1 MLTQKQKM
9 INTKRRRFSGL
20 VTPISYL
27 VDIALINIVLFQFFV
42 FFMFKEP
49 QLKHVFV
56 LSTLWVL
63 ISVFNRFYYIYRYTN
78 IVRLI
83 SLLFNQIL
91 LFTLALFCF
100 SGIFPNL
107 SLEPIM
113 LIKILIPVSFLII
126 LVKLLTYYSM
136 KAFRS
141 YFGGNYRKTII
152 IGDSIESQNLEL
164 FFNTNKE
171 AGYLHKKTFL
181 SIDYKSVEECIQ
193 FVIDNEIDEIYCSL
207 EEIKDQDLKLLIKF
221 TDNNLKTIKFI
232 PNTTRISSK
241 KLIYE
246 TYESLPILSLRKVP
260 LQDSI
265 NQFFKRLLD
274 IIISTIVLLFI
285 LSWLIPIIS
294 LLIKKESKG
303 PVFFKQ
309 IRNGINYE
317 EFYCFKFRSMFVNDD
332 AHEKQATKGDSR
344 VTNFGKFLR
353 TSSLD
358 EMPQFIN
365 VLLGD
370 MSVVGPRPH
379 MIKENDKYY
388 KTVDKYM
395 LRHVI
400 KPGITGLAQVSGF
413 RGEVQ
418 KDSDIINRIKFDIFY
433 LENWSVLLDMKIIF
447 RTITNLIK
455 GEEKAY

>member
-1 MLTQKQKM
+1 MNFKEG
-9 INTKRRRFSGL
+9 RYSGL
-20 VTPISYL
+20 ITPISYL
-27 VDIALINIVLFQFFV
+27 IDLVIINLVVYRFFV
-42 FFMFKEP
+42 FEELE
-49 QLKHVFV
+49 LKHVFT
-56 LSTLWVL
+56 LSALWIL
-63 ISVFNRFYYIYRYTN
+63 ISVFNRYYYIYRHTK
-78 IVRLI
+78 IDRLI

-91 LFTLALFCF
+91 LFVLALFCF

-107 SLEPIM
+107 NLEAVI
-113 LIKILIPVSFLII
+113 LIKTLIQVSVLII
-126 LVKLLTYYSM
+126 PVKLLTYYSI
-136 KAFRS
+136 KKFRS

-152 IGDSIESQNLEL
+152 IGDNIESRNLEL
-164 FFNTNKE
+164 FFNTKKE
-171 AGYLHKKTFL
+171 AGYLHKKTFSSVNYI
-181 SIDYKSVEECIQ
+181 SIEECIG
-193 FVIDNEIDEIYCSL
+193 FVMDNGIDEIYCSL
-207 EEIKDQDLKLLIKF
+207 EDIKDQDLKKLIKF

-232 PNTTRISSK
+232 PTITKLSAK

-246 TYESLPILSLRKVP
+246 TYDSLPVLSLRKVP

-274 IIISTIVLLFI
+274 IVISIIVLVFI
-285 LSWLIPIIS
+285 LSWLIPIIA
-294 LLIKKESKG
+294 LFIKKESKG

-317 EFYCFKFRSMFVNDD
+317 EFYCFKFRSMIVNDY
-332 AHEKQATKGDSR
+332 AHERQAIKGDFR
-344 VTNFGKFLR
+344 VTSFGKFLR
-353 TSSLD
+353 MSSLD

-433 LENWSVLLDMKIIF
+433 LENWSVLLDIKIIF
-447 RTITNLIK
+447 RTIINLIK